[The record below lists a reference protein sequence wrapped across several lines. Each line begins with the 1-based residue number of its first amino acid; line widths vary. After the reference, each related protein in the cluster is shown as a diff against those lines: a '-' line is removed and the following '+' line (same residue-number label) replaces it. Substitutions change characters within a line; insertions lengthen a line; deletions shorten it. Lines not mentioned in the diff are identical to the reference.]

1 MNEDAHRSKET
12 TEENKDVYV
21 VIPIAYHKTTFLQL
35 TYFCYDCQTRDKEKE
50 KKIVLIFR

>member
-21 VIPIAYHKTTFLQL
+21 VIPIAYHKTIFLQL